1 MVAQICDYAKNHE
14 ICTLQM
20 DELRDDVTYMSI
32 KQLNLWGKWN
42 GKRKKK
48 RMMCHFWL
56 YERFVHSQHC
66 Q

>member
-56 YERFVHSQHC
+56 Y
-66 Q
+66 